1 MVQDI
6 INTFQLSQIPLFL
19 VEATLEL
26 VYLATNSQIL
36 ITFTHTVLP
45 LILYNIWVCHC
56 PGS

>member
-6 INTFQLSQIPLFL
+6 INTFQSQIPLFL
-19 VEATLEL
+19 VVATLEL

-45 LILYNIWVCHC
+45 LILYYIWVCHC